1 MTPLAEHITKFVK
14 DPLQKEAF
22 INAFGSAKKIA
33 FSWDEQAAE
42 GKNYHWIVNNGGV
55 LEIHV
60 PKSRFNVNV
69 YSVGDNLLE
78 ATQPKD
84 DGLDTKSKMSLRDFE
99 ADGKKNL
106 DRIKAATGV
115 EYQLQLDWLAFDKQ
129 CTAAKNAG
137 HLGKVVYNWIT
148 GAVADAFEKICK
160 DDLAKEA
167 VVEATSKK
175 IIHYRLASESDIG
188 DRRFNKSSF
197 EDGVYVLTLCR
208 ENFCTNMHTVGTDI
222 ESLL

>member
-1 MTPLAEHITKFVK
+1 MTPLADSIIAFVK

-33 FSWDEQAAE
+33 FSWDEQAIE

-60 PKSRFNVNV
+60 PKARFNVNV
-69 YSVGDNLLE
+69 YNVGDNFLQ
-78 ATQPKD
+78 ATQPQD
-84 DGLDTKSKMSLRDFE
+84 DGIGTKSKMSLRDYE
-99 ADGKKNL
+99 ADGKKAL
-106 DRIKAATGV
+106 DRIKAATGQ

-129 CTAAKNAG
+129 CTASGNDG

-148 GAVADAFEKICK
+148 FAVADAFEKICK

-167 VVEATSKK
+167 VVEATGKK
-175 IIHYRLASESDIG
+175 IIHYRLTSEAEIG

-197 EDGVYVLTLCR
+197 EDGVYVLSICR
-208 ENFCTNMHTVGTDI
+208 ENFVTNLHTVGTDI